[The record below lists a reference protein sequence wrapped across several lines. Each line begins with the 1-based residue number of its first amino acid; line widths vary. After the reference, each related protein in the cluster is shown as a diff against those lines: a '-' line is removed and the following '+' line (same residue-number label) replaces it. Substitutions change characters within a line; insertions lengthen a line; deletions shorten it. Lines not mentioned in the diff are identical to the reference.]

1 MACKGVVKIH
11 FLARSGVK
19 KSLFTLA
26 SQCEMTSLVSM
37 WILKFPINQN
47 IGFFMLNNAIQIFA
61 VSVNNNKILKI
72 VFACTIIS
80 ALNSCGSH
88 SRFIPAPNNYNHSQL
103 KVVNGQNMS
112 ITELK
117 SMGLVALAVDPNR
130 ADRRG
135 ICTGTLVGRRALLTA
150 KHCLKN
156 PLGALTFAVF
166 GTDTFSGE
174 STRIAIDKTIPLVIP
189 GSPDLAFVTL
199 KTDAPTEYVIQKL
212 KLSFAPQGQRV
223 LKKVF
228 GAGFGRLNTSAPFT
242 GGIAR
247 FANTRINPIEP
258 AMPILLANS
267 GQGFGFCF
275 GDSGGP
281 LFADEGAGLFVVG
294 VLSSGAT
301 TCETG
306 LDSYVSVAFYGK
318 ALSEELLK
326 VIEK

>member
-1 MACKGVVKIH
+1 
-11 FLARSGVK
+11 
-19 KSLFTLA
+19 
-26 SQCEMTSLVSM
+26 
-37 WILKFPINQN
+37 
-47 IGFFMLNNAIQIFA
+47 MLSNAIKIFA
-61 VSVNNNKILKI
+61 DFVINNKILKI

-80 ALNSCGSH
+80 TFNSCGSH
-88 SRFIPAPNNYNHSQL
+88 TSFIPAPNTYNHSHL
-103 KVVNGQNMS
+103 KVVNGKDMS
-112 ITELK
+112 LAEVQ
-117 SMGLVALAVDPNR
+117 SRGLVALAVNPNR
-130 ADRRG
+130 SDRRG
-135 ICTGTLVGRRALLTA
+135 ICSGTLVGKRTILTA

-166 GTDTFSGE
+166 GLDTFSSE
-174 STRIAIDKTIPLVIP
+174 STRIAIEKTIPLVIP

-228 GAGFGRLNTSAPFT
+228 GAGFGRLNTSAPAT
-242 GGIAR
+242 GGFAR
-247 FANTRINPIEP
+247 FAATRINPIEP

-281 LFADEGAGLFVVG
+281 LFADEGAGLFVAG

-306 LDSYVSVAFYGK
+306 LDSYVSLAFYGK
-318 ALSEELLK
+318 ALSNELQK
-326 VIEK
+326 IAVN